1 LIVYFDTSALVK
13 VYVEESDSRQMR
25 IMAENA
31 EDVATSVVTY
41 AELRA
46 ALTRKL
52 RFGSINESILS
63 AVKREFN
70 LAWPG
75 LRRLAADDVTMKR
88 AGDLAEIHNL
98 RGFDAV
104 HLASAEMLQRAMGS
118 VTFACFD
125 AQLVRA
131 ATSCGLAPLPND

>member
-41 AELRA
+41 AEMRA
-46 ALTRKL
+46 ALARKL

-63 AVKREFN
+63 AVKRN
-70 LAWPG
+70 STLPG
-75 LRRLAADDVTMKR
+75 RASGASRQTM
-88 AGDLAEIHNL
+88 
-98 RGFDAV
+98 
-104 HLASAEMLQRAMGS
+104 
-118 VTFACFD
+118 
-125 AQLVRA
+125 
-131 ATSCGLAPLPND
+131 